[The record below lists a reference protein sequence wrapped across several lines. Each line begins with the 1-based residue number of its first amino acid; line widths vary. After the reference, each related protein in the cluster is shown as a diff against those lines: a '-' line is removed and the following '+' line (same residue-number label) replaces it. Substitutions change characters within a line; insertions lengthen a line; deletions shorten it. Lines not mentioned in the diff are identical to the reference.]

1 MPFEHR
7 LPLADRREAGHLL
20 AAELAFLRDSPN
32 LLVLALPRG
41 GVPVAF
47 EVAQALNAPLD
58 VFVVRKIGMP
68 GHPEYAAGAIASGD
82 IQVMDVT
89 PGNAE
94 ERLRLQEVIH
104 QETREL
110 ARRELAYRGARA
122 APDLRAKTVIVVD
135 DGLATGATME
145 AAVRAIRRQQ
155 PALLV
160 AAAPVASASAARRL
174 APWVDHLVLGA
185 VPEPFYAVSPC
196 YQRFPQCTD
205 HEVRNLLEASRDGA
219 TA

>member
-7 LPLADRREAGHLL
+7 LPLTDRREAGHLL
-20 AAELAFLRDSPN
+20 AAELAFLKDSPN
-32 LLVLALPRG
+32 LQVLALPRG

-47 EVAQALNAPLD
+47 EVAQSLNAPLD
-58 VFVVRKIGMP
+58 VFLVRKIGMP

-94 ERLRLQEVIH
+94 ERLRLQDVIR

-110 ARRELAYRGARA
+110 ARREQTYRGTRP

-145 AAVRAIRRQQ
+145 AAVRAIRHQR

-160 AAAPVASASAARRL
+160 VAAPVASASAARRL

-205 HEVRNLLEASRDGA
+205 HEVCNLLQASRDDA
-219 TA
+219 AA

>member
-1 MPFEHR
+1 
-7 LPLADRREAGHLL
+7 LL
-20 AAELAFLRDSPN
+20 AAELAFLRNSPN

-58 VFVVRKIGMP
+58 VFVVRKVGMP

-110 ARRELAYRGARA
+110 ARREQAYRGTRA

-155 PALLV
+155 PLLLV

-174 APWVDHLVLGA
+174 APWVDHLVLGS

>member
-7 LPLADRREAGHLL
+7 LPLTDRREAGHLL
-20 AAELAFLRDSPN
+20 AAELAFLKDSPN
-32 LLVLALPRG
+32 LQVLALPRG

-47 EVAQALNAPLD
+47 EVAQSLNAPLD
-58 VFVVRKIGMP
+58 VFLVRKIGMP

-94 ERLRLQEVIH
+94 ERLRLQDVIR

-110 ARRELAYRGARA
+110 ARREQAYRGTRP

-145 AAVRAIRRQQ
+145 AAVRAIRHQR

-160 AAAPVASASAARRL
+160 VAAPVASASAARRL

-205 HEVRNLLEASRDGA
+205 HEVCNLLQASRDDA
-219 TA
+219 AA

>member
-1 MPFEHR
+1 
-7 LPLADRREAGHLL
+7 
-20 AAELAFLRDSPN
+20 
-32 LLVLALPRG
+32 VLALPRG

-47 EVAQALNAPLD
+47 EVAQSLNAPLD
-58 VFVVRKIGMP
+58 VFLVRKIGMP

-94 ERLRLQEVIH
+94 ERLRLQDVIR

-110 ARRELAYRGARA
+110 ARREQTYRGTRP

-145 AAVRAIRRQQ
+145 AAVRAIRHQR

-160 AAAPVASASAARRL
+160 VAAPVASASAARRL

-196 YQRFPQCTD
+196 YQQFPQCTD
-205 HEVRNLLEASRDGA
+205 HEVCNLLQASRDDA

>member
-20 AAELAFLRDSPN
+20 AAELAFLKDHPQ
-32 LLVLALPRG
+32 LQVLALPRG

-47 EVAQALNAPLD
+47 EIAQALHAPLD
-58 VFVVRKIGMP
+58 VFLVRKIGMP
-68 GHPEYAAGAIASGD
+68 GHPEYAAGAIASGG
-82 IQVMDVT
+82 IQVMDVI
-89 PGNAE
+89 PGNAGD
-94 ERLRLQEVIH
+94 RQRLQDVIER
-104 QETREL
+104 ETHEL
-110 ARRELAYRGARA
+110 ARREQAYRGARP
-122 APDLRAKTVIVVD
+122 APDLRGKTVVVVD

-145 AAVRAIRRQQ
+145 VAVRAIRRQQ
-155 PALLV
+155 PAMLV
-160 AAAPVASASAARRL
+160 AAAPVASASAAQRL

-205 HEVRNLLEASRDGA
+205 HEVRHLLEASRDGA